1 MGILL
6 TIKSL
11 KVDNCNLHP
20 GTTEFRSPIV
30 LFTVSIKGTLLSILF
45 VLGRKMKSLNKNGNP
60 FLAAA
65 AILTVA
71 IILIMATSGVTS
83 ASAAAAGTT
92 GNTTTTNIPPSS
104 TGLQLSQQ
112 PVYQEQITG
121 TGISPINQTHIQITY
136 VGSGTFNLPNV
147 TETIRTT
154 SSVSGLGA
162 LIDNDFAGK
171 EFITTVDESQSATAV
186 FYGLFRFNEQEG
198 NGRGITTAIFH
209 TNSTGMPAPLD
220 GMIVAGI
227 TELYPDGTGLATF
240 WEWQSGIPH
249 VKMQQPPSGQQPPA
263 NSTSTAMTSPDL
275 PP

>member
-92 GNTTTTNIPPSS
+92 GNTTTTNVPPSS
-104 TGLQLSQQ
+104 T
-112 PVYQEQITG
+112 
-121 TGISPINQTHIQITY
+121 
-136 VGSGTFNLPNV
+136 
-147 TETIRTT
+147 
-154 SSVSGLGA
+154 
-162 LIDNDFAGK
+162 
-171 EFITTVDESQSATAV
+171 
-186 FYGLFRFNEQEG
+186 
-198 NGRGITTAIFH
+198 
-209 TNSTGMPAPLD
+209 
-220 GMIVAGI
+220 
-227 TELYPDGTGLATF
+227 EL
-240 WEWQSGIPH
+240 
-249 VKMQQPPSGQQPPA
+249 
-263 NSTSTAMTSPDL
+263 
-275 PP
+275 